1 MSNNPLDIAAFRC
14 VESVGFA
21 FGALSLKTLCF
32 PHGFQRITE
41 FWKKLQNLWNFFPPA
56 DTTVS
61 VVLAFLGNA
70 KEGYAIRQSS

>member
-32 PHGFQRITE
+32 FPMAFKETLSFGKKSYENFSLQQIPRIPLC
-41 FWKKLQNLWNFFPPA
+41 WL
-56 DTTVS
+56 S
-61 VVLAFLGNA
+61 
-70 KEGYAIRQSS
+70 